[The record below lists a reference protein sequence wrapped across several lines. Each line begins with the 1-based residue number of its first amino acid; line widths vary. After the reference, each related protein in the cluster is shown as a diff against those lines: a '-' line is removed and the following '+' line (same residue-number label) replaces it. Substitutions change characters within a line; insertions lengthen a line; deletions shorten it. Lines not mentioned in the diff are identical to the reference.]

1 MNGGARVPGGLR
13 GGQVRVAA
21 VGCLH
26 VRQRHEGRF
35 RRLFQAAAGRADVLL
50 LAGDLTE
57 RGTVAEARVVAGE
70 VGGLPVPVVA
80 VLGNHDHLGGRPDQ
94 VGEVL
99 ADAGVMVLD
108 YSGVVVSAGGARVG
122 IAGGMG
128 WPGGFGDGAQAGG
141 EDRVRDGRRLTA
153 ALAGLDCDVRIA
165 LTHYAPVVDTLAGE
179 PLELYPR
186 LGSRSLGE
194 AVDSAGADLVVH
206 GHAHRGV
213 EHGVTASGAPVRNVA
228 RAVIR
233 DAYRVYALRPGQ
245 PGVSTVPGGQLAG
258 LGRWWWHRSTDLAVR
273 ALQVARPPRLPGRG
287 RGGDRSL

>member
-1 MNGGARVPGGLR
+1 MGGGARVPERPVGGE
-13 GGQVRVAA
+13 VRVAA

-57 RGTVAEARVVAGE
+57 RGTLAEARVVAGE

-99 ADAGVMVLD
+99 ADAGVVVLD
-108 YSGVVVSAGGARVG
+108 YAGVVVSAGGMRVG

-128 WPGGFGDGAQAGG
+128 WPGGFGDGAQADDDAQAGG
-141 EDRVRDGRRLTA
+141 EDRGADGRRLTA
-153 ALAGLDCDVRIA
+153 ALAGLDGDVRVA

-179 PLELYPR
+179 PSELYPR

-194 AVDSAGADLVVH
+194 AG
-206 GHAHRGV
+206 
-213 EHGVTASGAPVRNVA
+213 
-228 RAVIR
+228 
-233 DAYRVYALRPGQ
+233 
-245 PGVSTVPGGQLAG
+245 
-258 LGRWWWHRSTDLAVR
+258 
-273 ALQVARPPRLPGRG
+273 
-287 RGGDRSL
+287 